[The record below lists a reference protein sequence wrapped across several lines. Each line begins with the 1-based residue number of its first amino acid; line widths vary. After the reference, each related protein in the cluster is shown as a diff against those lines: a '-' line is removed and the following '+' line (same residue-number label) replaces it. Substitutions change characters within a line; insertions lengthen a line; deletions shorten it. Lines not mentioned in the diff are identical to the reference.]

1 MPNAYNNNDLLTD
14 TKNSNREQQSNFKL
28 WLMVEY
34 LKASIKLRLSTQ
46 NINKI
51 LKIEFNPT
59 GPRLTSHIML
69 NMLTHSFRVHFER
82 AHIVC

>member
-1 MPNAYNNNDLLTD
+1 
-14 TKNSNREQQSNFKL
+14 
-28 WLMVEY
+28 MVEY

-82 AHIVC
+82 AHIVCWTKGKFKLIIFELTEI